1 MRPGVNEKDRKHYL
15 AIIAEES
22 ERMKELVKNL
32 LDLAKMDEN
41 TFTVSKEYFIVRP
54 FLKEILR
61 LVGPSFKLKK
71 LRLELICDDEI
82 EIYADPLRLEQI
94 ILNLLDNALKYSM
107 EQSVVKIKVFNKGKK
122 VAISVQDFGIGIP
135 SEEIE
140 FIFEKLYRV

>member
-1 MRPGVNEKDRKHYL
+1 KTERNEFLASIAHELRTPLTYLIGYSTVAMRPGLNEKDRKQYL

-94 ILNLLDNALKYSM
+94 ILNLLYNALKYSM
-107 EQSVVKIKVFNKGKK
+107 EQ
-122 VAISVQDFGIGIP
+122 
-135 SEEIE
+135 
-140 FIFEKLYRV
+140 